1 MTPPRRIRAFAG
13 VAPMDLSDAG
23 TTVAHGVA
31 GSKGLGVA
39 FTRVADG
46 VTVRRSLDRALR
58 SVALTG
64 ETTAAVVAEQRVLR
78 VPMDPAEAIEHIRA
92 GTDGWRMVLHR
103 NASHCIKTLPAVQ
116 SFNLQV
122 SRDDGTSLTLDTLS
136 MAHPRIAALP
146 DARGFVA
153 VSADGGAVVRGDL
166 AQGTLTASSGGH
178 DLITDIAWSPDGRAI
193 ASVARDGTCVVWDA
207 ATGAARTRIE
217 GPRSGL
223 ELELAWCPD
232 GRAIVV
238 VEQSGVVACWN
249 VHDSTSAWRI
259 GVRPPRPLESPSKW
273 RAAVSPDGEFLA
285 VRSNAL
291 RVYRVGDPMSVL
303 ERTDAPDFAWH
314 ADHPAVLVTVTC
326 PATPE
331 ARWETLDLRDAKPRA
346 SGAVRA
352 RIATLAL
359 DGRHLWSQASLTT
372 PGDGLTA
379 LAIDPI
385 APQRFSFQSSVRGMI
400 TAHGGALLAKANGGS
415 TWVVRVDGSA
425 RPAPPSIDEF
435 PRRALS
441 PDGTRLAVVRN
452 GRVAI
457 VALP

>member
-1 MTPPRRIRAFAG
+1 
-13 VAPMDLSDAG
+13 
-23 TTVAHGVA
+23 
-31 GSKGLGVA
+31 
-39 FTRVADG
+39 
-46 VTVRRSLDRALR
+46 
-58 SVALTG
+58 
-64 ETTAAVVAEQRVLR
+64 
-78 VPMDPAEAIEHIRA
+78 
-92 GTDGWRMVLHR
+92 
-103 NASHCIKTLPAVQ
+103 
-116 SFNLQV
+116 
-122 SRDDGTSLTLDTLS
+122 

-146 DARGFVA
+146 EARGFVA
-153 VSADGGAVVRGDL
+153 VSADGGAVVRGEL

-178 DLITDIAWSPDGRAI
+178 DRITDIAWSPDGRAI

-207 ATGAARTRIE
+207 ATGAPCARIK
-217 GPRSGL
+217 GPRSGR

-249 VHDSTSAWRI
+249 VHDSTPAWRI

-291 RVYRVGDPMSVL
+291 RVYRVGDPTPVL
-303 ERTDAPDFAWH
+303 ERTDAAYFAWH
-314 ADHPAVLVTVTC
+314 ADHPAVLVTVTRL
-326 PATPE
+326 ATPE
-331 ARWETLDLRDAKPRA
+331 TRWEALDLRDAKPRA

-359 DGRHLWSQASLTT
+359 DGRHLWSQASLPTQ
-372 PGDGLTA
+372 GDGLTA
-379 LAIDPI
+379 FAIDPI
-385 APQRFSFQSSVRGMI
+385 APQRLSFQSSVRGMI
-400 TAHGGALLAKANGGS
+400 TAHGGVLLATADGGAI
-415 TWVVRVDGSA
+415 WVVRVDGSA

-435 PRRALS
+435 PRHALS
-441 PDGTRLAVVRN
+441 PDGTRLAMARN